1 MSNAIQE
8 PEASPSS
15 SSSSRMDSNGRT
27 SSSGSDGLSSA
38 VPKARSND
46 FARTKRN
53 AKRSDDER
61 GKDEKTTTTSQKKE
75 KENKNGKKKRNGT
88 NTHTNTLSSS
98 FLETLLIPEYNTE
111 STGCGDG
118 IVGLTG
124 QQKAAMQRSKAPL
137 PYDPIRTS
145 QEYAKFPVKVAF
157 RTVEIATSI
166 GSWLTLVAA
175 DVASDSVEKN
185 ASVRAAQL
193 REKLTKLGPA
203 FVKVGQALSTRPDL
217 LPSRYLEELSSLQDA
232 LPTFSDKEAFAL
244 VEKELGRK
252 MKDTFKMITPH
263 PIAAASLG
271 QVYKA
276 TALDTNEIVALK
288 VQRPSIYEGLELD
301 FHLIRMF
308 GAVVDANVKSLNT
321 SIVSLVDEF
330 AERVFLELNYVQ
342 EGVNAE
348 RFARL
353 YGDNSDVVVPTIDW
367 ERTSARV
374 LTMEFIE
381 GTKLSEREKLKEKGL
396 DVLSLVDIGIQCSLR
411 QLLEFGYFHA
421 DPHPGNLLATKEGKL
436 AFLDF
441 GMMSETPETARYAI
455 IDHVVHLVNRDY
467 EAMATDY
474 YKLEFLDESVDVKP
488 IVPALANFFDD
499 VLEASVEEL
508 NFKTITDGLGGVL
521 YAYPFSVPGYYA
533 LILRSLTVLEG
544 LALSTDPKFKVLAK
558 AYPYIARRLLT
569 DPRPELRESFKELM
583 FKDDVF
589 RWNRLENLLRE
600 GSKNSDFN
608 AEDVLPPLLD
618 LAFENESGEN
628 TLRPLIEKET
638 IKVIEALMLTSANDI
653 AKDPNLIP
661 LVDALPAQIK
671 RLPPITI
678 SGSVA
683 QKKDLER
690 TRDSVSRCFQLY
702 AKASSS
708 SSSSSSLSDEQ
719 SSSSAEPDI
728 EKTQKQLTVLTDA
741 LRQPSAQD
749 FVRAVIG
756 GVAERIAARFI
767 NAFLKMSSETAPDAA
782 ADANAGPR

>member
-1 MSNAIQE
+1 M
-8 PEASPSS
+8 
-15 SSSSRMDSNGRT
+15 
-27 SSSGSDGLSSA
+27 
-38 VPKARSND
+38 
-46 FARTKRN
+46 
-53 AKRSDDER
+53 
-61 GKDEKTTTTSQKKE
+61 
-75 KENKNGKKKRNGT
+75 
-88 NTHTNTLSSS
+88 
-98 FLETLLIPEYNTE
+98 
-111 STGCGDG
+111 
-118 IVGLTG
+118 
-124 QQKAAMQRSKAPL
+124 
-137 PYDPIRTS
+137 
-145 QEYAKFPVKVAF
+145 
-157 RTVEIATSI
+157 EIATSI
-166 GSWLTLVAA
+166 GTWLTLVAA

-185 ASVRAAQL
+185 AGVRAVQL

-217 LPSRYLEELSSLQDA
+217 LPGRYLEELSSLQDA

-252 MKDTFKMITPH
+252 MKDTFKTITPQ

-276 TALDTNEIVALK
+276 TTLDTNKTVALK

-308 GAVVDANVKSLNT
+308 GAVVDANVESLNT

-330 AERVFLELNYVQ
+330 AERVFMELNYVQ
-342 EGVNAE
+342 EGINAE

-353 YGDNSDVVVPTIDW
+353 YGDHPDVVVPTIDW

-521 YAYPFSVPGYYA
+521 YAYPFNVPGYYA

-558 AYPYIARRLLT
+558 AYPYVARRLLT

-608 AEDVLPPLLD
+608 AEDVLPPLLN
-618 LAFENESGEN
+618 LALENDNGKN

-638 IKVIEALMLTSANDI
+638 IKVIEALLLTSANDI
-653 AKDPNLIP
+653 AKDPNLKP
-661 LVDALPAQIK
+661 LVDALPAQI
-671 RLPPITI
+671 RSLPPITI
-678 SGSVA
+678 GGSTA

-690 TRDSVSRCFQLY
+690 TRESVSRCFQLY

-708 SSSSSSLSDEQ
+708 SSSSSSSL
-719 SSSSAEPDI
+719 SSSSTGSAGGEQSISNGELDLQ
-728 EKTQKQLTVLTDA
+728 KAQKQLTVLTNA

-756 GVAERIAARFI
+756 GVAERITARFI
-767 NAFLKMSSETAPDAA
+767 NSLLRSSSGTTGAAATADAA
-782 ADANAGPR
+782 AGPR

>member
-1 MSNAIQE
+1 MPNNAIRE

-15 SSSSRMDSNGRT
+15 LSSRMDSNGRT
-27 SSSGSDGLSSA
+27 SSSGSDFDGLSKSA
-38 VPKARSND
+38 VVPKARSND
-46 FARTKRN
+46 FARTKR
-53 AKRSDDER
+53 SDDER
-61 GKDEKTTTTSQKKE
+61 DKDEKTRTTTQKKK

-88 NTHTNTLSSS
+88 NTGTNTLSSS
-98 FLETLLIPEYNTE
+98 SLEKLLIPEYNTE
-111 STGCGDG
+111 SVGCGDG
-118 IVGLTG
+118 IVGMTG
-124 QQKAAMQRSKAPL
+124 QQKAAMQRSQAPL

-342 EGVNAE
+342 EGINAE

-618 LAFENESGEN
+618 LALENESGEN

-671 RLPPITI
+671 SLPPITI

-708 SSSSSSLSDEQ
+708 SSSSSSNDEH
-719 SSSSAEPDI
+719 SPSSAEPDI

-782 ADANAGPR
+782 TDTDAGPR

>member
-1 MSNAIQE
+1 M
-8 PEASPSS
+8 
-15 SSSSRMDSNGRT
+15 
-27 SSSGSDGLSSA
+27 
-38 VPKARSND
+38 
-46 FARTKRN
+46 
-53 AKRSDDER
+53 
-61 GKDEKTTTTSQKKE
+61 
-75 KENKNGKKKRNGT
+75 
-88 NTHTNTLSSS
+88 
-98 FLETLLIPEYNTE
+98 
-111 STGCGDG
+111 
-118 IVGLTG
+118 
-124 QQKAAMQRSKAPL
+124 
-137 PYDPIRTS
+137 
-145 QEYAKFPVKVAF
+145 
-157 RTVEIATSI
+157 
-166 GSWLTLVAA
+166 
-175 DVASDSVEKN
+175 
-185 ASVRAAQL
+185 
-193 REKLTKLGPA
+193 
-203 FVKVGQALSTRPDL
+203 
-217 LPSRYLEELSSLQDA
+217 
-232 LPTFSDKEAFAL
+232 
-244 VEKELGRK
+244 EKELGRK

-276 TALDTNEIVALK
+276 TALDTNEIVAVK

-321 SIVSLVDEF
+321 SIVSLDDEF

-353 YGDNSDVVVPTIDW
+353 YGDNSDIVAPTIDW

-671 RLPPITI
+671 SLPPITI

-708 SSSSSSLSDEQ
+708 SSSSSSNDEQ

-782 ADANAGPR
+782 TVTDAGPR

>member
-1 MSNAIQE
+1 MPNAIRE

-15 SSSSRMDSNGRT
+15 LSSRMDSNGRT
-27 SSSGSDGLSSA
+27 SSSGSDFDGLSKSA
-38 VPKARSND
+38 VVPKARSND
-46 FARTKRN
+46 FARTKR
-53 AKRSDDER
+53 SDDER
-61 GKDEKTTTTSQKKE
+61 DKDEKTRTTTQKKK

-88 NTHTNTLSSS
+88 NTGTNTLSSS
-98 FLETLLIPEYNTE
+98 SLEKLLIPEYNTE
-111 STGCGDG
+111 SAGCGDG
-118 IVGLTG
+118 IVGMTG
-124 QQKAAMQRSKAPL
+124 QQKAAMQRSQAPL

-342 EGVNAE
+342 EGINAE

-618 LAFENESGEN
+618 LALENESGEN

-671 RLPPITI
+671 SLPPITI

-708 SSSSSSLSDEQ
+708 SSSSSSNDEH
-719 SSSSAEPDI
+719 SPSSAEPDI

-782 ADANAGPR
+782 TDTDAGPR

>member
-1 MSNAIQE
+1 MPNNAIRE

-15 SSSSRMDSNGRT
+15 LSSRMDSNGRT
-27 SSSGSDGLSSA
+27 SSSGSDFDGLSKSA
-38 VPKARSND
+38 VVPKARSND
-46 FARTKRN
+46 FARTKR
-53 AKRSDDER
+53 SDDER
-61 GKDEKTTTTSQKKE
+61 DKDEKTTTTTQKKK

-88 NTHTNTLSSS
+88 NTGTNTLSSS
-98 FLETLLIPEYNTE
+98 SLEKLLIPEYNTE
-111 STGCGDG
+111 SAGCGDG
-118 IVGLTG
+118 IVGMTG
-124 QQKAAMQRSKAPL
+124 QQKAAMQRSQAPL

-342 EGVNAE
+342 EGINAE

-618 LAFENESGEN
+618 LALENESGEN

-671 RLPPITI
+671 SLPPITI

-708 SSSSSSLSDEQ
+708 SSSSSSNDEH
-719 SSSSAEPDI
+719 SPSSAEPDI

-782 ADANAGPR
+782 TDTDAGPR

>member
-1 MSNAIQE
+1 MPNNAIRE

-15 SSSSRMDSNGRT
+15 LSSRMDSNGRT
-27 SSSGSDGLSSA
+27 SSSGSDFDGLSKSA
-38 VPKARSND
+38 VVPKARSND
-46 FARTKRN
+46 FARTKR
-53 AKRSDDER
+53 SDDER
-61 GKDEKTTTTSQKKE
+61 DKDEKTTTTTQKKK

-88 NTHTNTLSSS
+88 NTGTNTLSSS
-98 FLETLLIPEYNTE
+98 SLEKLLIPEYNTE
-111 STGCGDG
+111 SAGCGDG
-118 IVGLTG
+118 IVGMTG
-124 QQKAAMQRSKAPL
+124 QQKAAMQRSQAPL

-342 EGVNAE
+342 EGINAE

-618 LAFENESGEN
+618 LALENESGEN

-671 RLPPITI
+671 SLPPITI

-708 SSSSSSLSDEQ
+708 SSSSSSNDEH
-719 SSSSAEPDI
+719 SPSSAEPDI

-741 LRQPSAQD
+741 LRQLSAQD

-782 ADANAGPR
+782 TDTDAGPR

>member
-1 MSNAIQE
+1 MPNNAIRE

-15 SSSSRMDSNGRT
+15 LSSRMDSNGRT
-27 SSSGSDGLSSA
+27 SSSGSDFDSLSKSA
-38 VPKARSND
+38 VVPKARSND
-46 FARTKRN
+46 FARTKR
-53 AKRSDDER
+53 SDDER
-61 GKDEKTTTTSQKKE
+61 DKDEKTRTTTQKKK

-88 NTHTNTLSSS
+88 NTGTNTLSSS
-98 FLETLLIPEYNTE
+98 SLEKLLIPEYNTE
-111 STGCGDG
+111 SVGCGDG
-118 IVGLTG
+118 IVGMTG
-124 QQKAAMQRSKAPL
+124 QQKAAMQRSQAPL

-342 EGVNAE
+342 EGINAE

-618 LAFENESGEN
+618 LALENESGEN

-671 RLPPITI
+671 SLPPITI

-708 SSSSSSLSDEQ
+708 SSSSSSNDEH
-719 SSSSAEPDI
+719 SPSSAEPDI

-782 ADANAGPR
+782 TDTDAGPR

>member
-1 MSNAIQE
+1 MPNNAIRE

-15 SSSSRMDSNGRT
+15 LSSRMDSNGRT
-27 SSSGSDGLSSA
+27 SSSGSDFDGLSSA
-38 VPKARSND
+38 VVPKARSND
-46 FARTKRN
+46 FARTKR
-53 AKRSDDER
+53 SDDER
-61 GKDEKTTTTSQKKE
+61 DKDEKTTTTTQKKK

-88 NTHTNTLSSS
+88 NTGTNTLSSS
-98 FLETLLIPEYNTE
+98 SLEKLLIPEYNTE
-111 STGCGDG
+111 SAGCGDG
-118 IVGLTG
+118 IVGMTG
-124 QQKAAMQRSKAPL
+124 QQKAAMQRSQAPL

-342 EGVNAE
+342 EGINAE

-618 LAFENESGEN
+618 LALENESGEN

-671 RLPPITI
+671 SLPPITI

-708 SSSSSSLSDEQ
+708 SSSSSSNDEH
-719 SSSSAEPDI
+719 SPSSAEPDI

-782 ADANAGPR
+782 TDTDAGPR

>member
-1 MSNAIQE
+1 VDSNGFT
-8 PEASPSS
+8 SS
-15 SSSSRMDSNGRT
+15 SSSSSA
-27 SSSGSDGLSSA
+27 SLSSLRSSD
-38 VPKARSND
+38 ARI
-46 FARTKRN
+46 KRN
-53 AKRSDDER
+53 TKKNA
-61 GKDEKTTTTSQKKE
+61 GGGATTSEKKMN
-75 KENKNGKKKRNGT
+75 ENSTANDDMDGKISEERKNNDKSK
-88 NTHTNTLSSS
+88 SS
-98 FLETLLIPEYNTE
+98 LEQLLVPEYKTE
-111 STGCGDG
+111 SAGCGDG
-118 IVGLTG
+118 IVDMTG
-124 QQKAAMQRSKAPL
+124 PQKVAMQRSQAPL

-145 QEYAKFPVKVAF
+145 QEYKKSPGKVAF
-157 RTVEIATSI
+157 RAVEIATSI
-166 GSWLTLVAA
+166 GSWLTLVAV

-185 ASVRAAQL
+185 AGVRAAQL

-217 LPSRYLEELSSLQDA
+217 LPGRYLEELSSLQDA

-252 MKDTFKMITPH
+252 MKDTFKTITPQ

-276 TALDTNEIVALK
+276 TTLDTNKTVALK

-308 GAVVDANVKSLNT
+308 GAVVDANVESLNT

-342 EGVNAE
+342 EGINAE

-353 YGDNSDVVVPTIDW
+353 YGDHPDVVVPTIDW

-467 EAMATDY
+467 EAMAKDY

-521 YAYPFSVPGYYA
+521 YAYPFNVPGYYA

-558 AYPYIARRLLT
+558 AYPYVARRLLT

-600 GSKNSDFN
+600 GSKNSEFN

-618 LAFENESGEN
+618 LALDNDNGKN

-653 AKDPNLIP
+653 AKDPNLKP
-661 LVDALPAQIK
+661 LVDALPEQIK
-671 RLPPITI
+671 SLPPITI
-678 SGSVA
+678 GGSVA

-690 TRDSVSRCFQLY
+690 TRESVSRCFQLY
-702 AKASSS
+702 ANASSS
-708 SSSSSSLSDEQ
+708 SSSSSTTGGELDLQ
-719 SSSSAEPDI
+719 KA
-728 EKTQKQLTVLTDA
+728 QKQLTVLTNA

-756 GVAERIAARFI
+756 GVAERITARFI
-767 NAFLKMSSETAPDAA
+767 NSLLRSSGGTAAA
-782 ADANAGPR
+782 ADAAAGPR

>member
-1 MSNAIQE
+1 
-8 PEASPSS
+8 
-15 SSSSRMDSNGRT
+15 
-27 SSSGSDGLSSA
+27 
-38 VPKARSND
+38 
-46 FARTKRN
+46 
-53 AKRSDDER
+53 
-61 GKDEKTTTTSQKKE
+61 
-75 KENKNGKKKRNGT
+75 
-88 NTHTNTLSSS
+88 
-98 FLETLLIPEYNTE
+98 
-111 STGCGDG
+111 
-118 IVGLTG
+118 
-124 QQKAAMQRSKAPL
+124 MQRSKAPL

-330 AERVFLELNYVQ
+330 AERVFFELNYVQ

-708 SSSSSSLSDEQ
+708 SSSSSSSSDEQ

>member
-1 MSNAIQE
+1 MFSFASSSSSPGGGGGGKSLLLGGDDDVVAVLPRTTTTFCAERVRRITQWRRRRRHRATTAMTTTSSSSSSSSSSLRRRRRRKRRDGCRDDARRMPNNAIRE

-15 SSSSRMDSNGRT
+15 LSSRMDSNGRT
-27 SSSGSDGLSSA
+27 SSSGSDFDGLSKSA
-38 VPKARSND
+38 VVPKARSND
-46 FARTKRN
+46 FARTKR
-53 AKRSDDER
+53 SDDER
-61 GKDEKTTTTSQKKE
+61 DKDEKTTTTTQKKK

-88 NTHTNTLSSS
+88 NTGTNTLSSS
-98 FLETLLIPEYNTE
+98 SLEKLLIPEYNTE
-111 STGCGDG
+111 SAGCGDG
-118 IVGLTG
+118 IVGMTG

-342 EGVNAE
+342 EGINAK

-421 DPHPGNLLATKEGKL
+421 DP
-436 AFLDF
+436 
-441 GMMSETPETARYAI
+441 
-455 IDHVVHLVNRDY
+455 
-467 EAMATDY
+467 
-474 YKLEFLDESVDVKP
+474 
-488 IVPALANFFDD
+488 
-499 VLEASVEEL
+499 
-508 NFKTITDGLGGVL
+508 
-521 YAYPFSVPGYYA
+521 
-533 LILRSLTVLEG
+533 
-544 LALSTDPKFKVLAK
+544 
-558 AYPYIARRLLT
+558 
-569 DPRPELRESFKELM
+569 
-583 FKDDVF
+583 
-589 RWNRLENLLRE
+589 
-600 GSKNSDFN
+600 
-608 AEDVLPPLLD
+608 
-618 LAFENESGEN
+618 
-628 TLRPLIEKET
+628 
-638 IKVIEALMLTSANDI
+638 
-653 AKDPNLIP
+653 
-661 LVDALPAQIK
+661 Q
-671 RLPPITI
+671 
-678 SGSVA
+678 
-683 QKKDLER
+683 
-690 TRDSVSRCFQLY
+690 
-702 AKASSS
+702 
-708 SSSSSSLSDEQ
+708 
-719 SSSSAEPDI
+719 
-728 EKTQKQLTVLTDA
+728 
-741 LRQPSAQD
+741 
-749 FVRAVIG
+749 
-756 GVAERIAARFI
+756 
-767 NAFLKMSSETAPDAA
+767 
-782 ADANAGPR
+782 

>member
-1 MSNAIQE
+1 MPNAIRE

-15 SSSSRMDSNGRT
+15 LSSRMDSNGRT
-27 SSSGSDGLSSA
+27 SSSGSDFDGLSKSA
-38 VPKARSND
+38 VVPKARSND
-46 FARTKRN
+46 FARTKR
-53 AKRSDDER
+53 SDDER
-61 GKDEKTTTTSQKKE
+61 DKDEKTRTTTQKKK

-88 NTHTNTLSSS
+88 NTGTNTLSSS
-98 FLETLLIPEYNTE
+98 SLEKLLIPEYNTE
-111 STGCGDG
+111 SVGCGDG
-118 IVGLTG
+118 IVGMTG
-124 QQKAAMQRSKAPL
+124 QQKAAMQRSQAPL

-342 EGVNAE
+342 EGINAE

-618 LAFENESGEN
+618 LALENESGEN

-671 RLPPITI
+671 SLPPITI

-708 SSSSSSLSDEQ
+708 SSSSSSNDEH
-719 SSSSAEPDI
+719 SPSSAEPDI

>member
-1 MSNAIQE
+1 MPNAIRE

-27 SSSGSDGLSSA
+27 SSSGSDDGLSSA

-46 FARTKRN
+46 FARTKR
-53 AKRSDDER
+53 SDDER
-61 GKDEKTTTTSQKKE
+61 DKDEKTTTTTTQKKK

-88 NTHTNTLSSS
+88 NTGTNTLSSS
-98 FLETLLIPEYNTE
+98 SLEKLLIPEYNTE
-111 STGCGDG
+111 SAGCGDG
-118 IVGLTG
+118 IVGMTG
-124 QQKAAMQRSKAPL
+124 QQKAAMQRSQAPL

-342 EGVNAE
+342 EGINAE

-618 LAFENESGEN
+618 LALENESGEN

-671 RLPPITI
+671 SLPPITI

-708 SSSSSSLSDEQ
+708 SSSSSSNDEH
-719 SSSSAEPDI
+719 SPSSAEPDI

-782 ADANAGPR
+782 TDTDAGPR

>member
-1 MSNAIQE
+1 
-8 PEASPSS
+8 
-15 SSSSRMDSNGRT
+15 MDSNGRT
-27 SSSGSDGLSSA
+27 SSSGSDFDSLSKSA
-38 VPKARSND
+38 VVPKARSND
-46 FARTKRN
+46 FARTKR
-53 AKRSDDER
+53 SDDER
-61 GKDEKTTTTSQKKE
+61 DKDEKTRTTTQKKK

-88 NTHTNTLSSS
+88 NTGTNTLSSS
-98 FLETLLIPEYNTE
+98 SLEKLLIPEYNTE
-111 STGCGDG
+111 SVGCGDG
-118 IVGLTG
+118 IVGMTG
-124 QQKAAMQRSKAPL
+124 QQKAAMQRSQAPL

-342 EGVNAE
+342 EGINAE

-618 LAFENESGEN
+618 LALENESGEN

-671 RLPPITI
+671 SLPPITI

-708 SSSSSSLSDEQ
+708 SSSSSSNDEH
-719 SSSSAEPDI
+719 SPSSAEPDI

-782 ADANAGPR
+782 TDTDAGPR

>member
-1 MSNAIQE
+1 MPNNAIRE

-15 SSSSRMDSNGRT
+15 LSSRMDSNGRT
-27 SSSGSDGLSSA
+27 SSSGSDFDGLSKSA
-38 VPKARSND
+38 VVPKARSND
-46 FARTKRN
+46 FARTKR
-53 AKRSDDER
+53 SDDER
-61 GKDEKTTTTSQKKE
+61 DKDEKTTTTTQKKK

-88 NTHTNTLSSS
+88 NTGTNTLSSS
-98 FLETLLIPEYNTE
+98 SLEKLLIPEYNTE
-111 STGCGDG
+111 SAGCGDG
-118 IVGLTG
+118 IVGMTG
-124 QQKAAMQRSKAPL
+124 QQKAAMQRSQAPL

-252 MKDTFKMITPH
+252 MKDAFKMITPH

-342 EGVNAE
+342 EGINAE

-421 DPHPGNLLATKEGKL
+421 DLHPGNLLATKEGKL

-618 LAFENESGEN
+618 LALENESGEN

-671 RLPPITI
+671 SLPPITI

-708 SSSSSSLSDEQ
+708 SSSSSSNDEH
-719 SSSSAEPDI
+719 SPSSAEPDI

-782 ADANAGPR
+782 TDTDAGPR

>member
-1 MSNAIQE
+1 MPNNAIRE

-15 SSSSRMDSNGRT
+15 LSSRMDSNGRT

-46 FARTKRN
+46 FARTKR
-53 AKRSDDER
+53 SDDER
-61 GKDEKTTTTSQKKE
+61 DKDEKTRTTTQKKK

-88 NTHTNTLSSS
+88 NTGTNTLSSS
-98 FLETLLIPEYNTE
+98 SLEKLLIPEYNTE
-111 STGCGDG
+111 SVGCGDG
-118 IVGLTG
+118 IVGMTG
-124 QQKAAMQRSKAPL
+124 QQKAAMQRSQAPL

-342 EGVNAE
+342 EGINAE

-618 LAFENESGEN
+618 LALENESGEN

-671 RLPPITI
+671 SLPPITI

-708 SSSSSSLSDEQ
+708 SSSSSSNDEH
-719 SSSSAEPDI
+719 SPSSAEPDI

-782 ADANAGPR
+782 TDTDAGPR

>member
-1 MSNAIQE
+1 MPNNAIRE

-15 SSSSRMDSNGRT
+15 LSSRMDSNGRT
-27 SSSGSDGLSSA
+27 SSSGSDFDGLSKSA
-38 VPKARSND
+38 VVPKARSND
-46 FARTKRN
+46 FARTKR
-53 AKRSDDER
+53 SDDER
-61 GKDEKTTTTSQKKE
+61 DKDEKTRTTTQKKK

-88 NTHTNTLSSS
+88 NTGTNTLSSS
-98 FLETLLIPEYNTE
+98 SLEKLLIPEYNTE
-111 STGCGDG
+111 SAGCGDG
-118 IVGLTG
+118 IVGMTG
-124 QQKAAMQRSKAPL
+124 QQKAAMQRSQAPL

-342 EGVNAE
+342 EGINAE

-618 LAFENESGEN
+618 LALENESGEN

-671 RLPPITI
+671 SLPPITI

-708 SSSSSSLSDEQ
+708 SSSSSSNDEH
-719 SSSSAEPDI
+719 SPSSAEPDI

-782 ADANAGPR
+782 TDTDAGPR

>member
-1 MSNAIQE
+1 MPNNAIRE

-15 SSSSRMDSNGRT
+15 LSSRMDSNGRT
-27 SSSGSDGLSSA
+27 SSSGSDFDGLSKSA
-38 VPKARSND
+38 VVPKARSND
-46 FARTKRN
+46 FARTKR
-53 AKRSDDER
+53 SDDER
-61 GKDEKTTTTSQKKE
+61 DKDEKTTTTTQKKK

-88 NTHTNTLSSS
+88 NTGTNTLSSS
-98 FLETLLIPEYNTE
+98 SLEKLLIPEYNTE
-111 STGCGDG
+111 SVGCGDG
-118 IVGLTG
+118 IVGMTG
-124 QQKAAMQRSKAPL
+124 QQKAAMQRSQAPL

-342 EGVNAE
+342 EGINAE

-618 LAFENESGEN
+618 LALENESGEN

-671 RLPPITI
+671 SLPPITI

-708 SSSSSSLSDEQ
+708 SSSSSSNDEH
-719 SSSSAEPDI
+719 SPSSAEPDI

-782 ADANAGPR
+782 TDTDAGPR